1 VTTTPGADERR
12 MRNILRA
19 RGVGPDAKPAA
30 EPEPVAAGPG
40 DWWDRL
46 YLDEPQ
52 PKPLRKQAAD
62 PQAGKPK
69 KPKKQGSK
77 GKKKR
82 QPRDPTAARA
92 AWDSHPQAPRQSLAD
107 AWDRIPRRLK
117 WLGYH
122 AAAAYLGWTAGL
134 VGWITYVTAWIAA
147 TGLLGVQACFW
158 YAVGVAALLLHRRTR
173 SWWWPVAWLA
183 AVPASSTVVGV
194 LLYGTGYH
202 S

>member
-1 VTTTPGADERR
+1 MTTTPGADERR
-12 MRNILRA
+12 MRSILRA

-30 EPEPVAAGPG
+30 EPEPAAAGPG

-46 YLDEPQ
+46 YVDEP
-52 PKPLRKQAAD
+52 KPQAAKKQAAD

-92 AWDSHPQAPRQSLAD
+92 AWDSHPQAQRQSLAD

-122 AAAAYLGWTAGL
+122 AAAAYLGWTIGL

-147 TGLLGVQACFW
+147 TGLLGVQAFFW
-158 YAVGVAALLLHRRTR
+158 YAVGAAALLLHRRTR
-173 SWWWPVAWLA
+173 RWWWPVAWMA